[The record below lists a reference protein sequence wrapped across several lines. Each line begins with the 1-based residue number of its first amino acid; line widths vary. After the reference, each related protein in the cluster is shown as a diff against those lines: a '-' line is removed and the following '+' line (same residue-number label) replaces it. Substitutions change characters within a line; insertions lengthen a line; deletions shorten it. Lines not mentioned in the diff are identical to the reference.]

1 MSCQHTTS
9 ICALCVKESWYSRPS
24 SRHQLLARHLYWYL
38 RQTKRK
44 RLSHALSVVPSSTHA
59 SARRLFG
66 DTVFGVEAVLEVLAV
81 LVRGVV
87 GEHLAA
93 GCALERLEARLAL
106 DRLGGGVLH
115 AGVSTATG
123 LKGRGACVQPSAGS
137 WPPWDQR
144 RPCGRASAVLCE
156 RRQWWGD
163 VGAAGAVLRS
173 VAHGVGCW
181 MSVARTCEDSYRV

>member
-1 MSCQHTTS
+1 MSKNHGILGLRLATNSSLVIS
-9 ICALCVKESWYSRPS
+9 IGISGKQNVNASL
-24 SRHQLLARHLYWYL
+24 
-38 RQTKRK
+38 T
-44 RLSHALSVVPSSTHA
+44 LSPVVPSSTHA

-66 DTVFGVEAVLEVLAV
+66 DTVVGVEAVLEVLAV

-123 LKGRGACVQPSAGS
+123 WKGRGACVQPSAGS

-156 RRQWWGD
+156 RR
-163 VGAAGAVLRS
+163 
-173 VAHGVGCW
+173 
-181 MSVARTCEDSYRV
+181 